1 MKWKF
6 WFLILLGLAASY
18 AFYRWQRQ
26 QTARPFQA
34 ELIAIAPSQID
45 WFTITQANGSEWL
58 FKREA
63 DHWLLT
69 NGSLTIQAK
78 QKTVSKLLN
87 QCTHF
92 NSDSIYW
99 RPTDSEPRPLPKEQA
114 RYFHFYRGNNSIDGF
129 AIWPPAKDD
138 SLAQAYLQPQGQ
150 QEIYLISHKPRR
162 ACFLPFEAFINKNLL
177 PFPAQT
183 LRHLALLDSSG
194 YLIQASRQ
202 DSLWTDSSG
211 QTLHISLLDSLLMPR
226 FLPDSFR
233 YAPSASPPPFE
244 KNWTLLLRNDG
255 PDEVEI
261 QVYYDSLNTRRP
273 FIYRSSLQPELFFR
287 EDSSGLFKIIRPLLQ
302 LHEK

>member
-45 WFTITQANGSEWL
+45 WFTIAPADDSEWL

-69 NGSLTIQAK
+69 NGSMTVQTK
-78 QKTVSKLLN
+78 QQTVSKLLA

-92 NSDSIYW
+92 NSDSIRW
-99 RPTDSEPRPLPKEQA
+99 QPADPKPNPFPKEKA
-114 RYFHFYRGNNSIDGF
+114 RHFRFYRGEQTLDGF
-129 AIWPPAKDD
+129 TIWPPAEDEP
-138 SLAQAYLQPQGQ
+138 LAHAYLQPNGQ
-150 QEIYLISHKPRR
+150 QEIYLISEAPRQ
-162 ACFLPFEAFINKNLL
+162 ACFLPFEAFLSKDLL
-177 PFPAQT
+177 PFPTQN
-183 LRHLALLDSSG
+183 LNYLALLDSAN

-211 QTLHISLLDSLLMPR
+211 QTLHIPLLDSLLMPQ

-233 YAPSASPPPFE
+233 YAPLASPPPFE

-255 PDEVEI
+255 PNEVEI
-261 QVYYDSLNTRRP
+261 QVYYDSLNPQRP